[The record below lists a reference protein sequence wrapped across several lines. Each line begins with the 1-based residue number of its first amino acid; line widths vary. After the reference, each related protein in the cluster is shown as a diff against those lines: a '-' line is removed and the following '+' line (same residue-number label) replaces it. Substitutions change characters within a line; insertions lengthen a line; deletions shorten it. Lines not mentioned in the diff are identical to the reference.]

1 MRTFRVCAL
10 MVVAACVSAPTVF
23 GQHMFGRGPRDYGSA
38 DMAKIFGKNQAF
50 TATAETTVD
59 GKQHGGPVQME
70 MSYAFLKG
78 NLRTEMDMTTIKGG
92 GMPPEAAAQ
101 MKQMGMDRT
110 ASIYRGDKKLLYL
123 VYPGLKSYCEIK
135 PPTTKPSDKPD
146 EKVGKVDITQV
157 GKETIDGHSCVKNKI
172 TFTADDGSQYEML
185 VWQASDLSDFP
196 IKTEMQVGG
205 STITTHFRDIKLSAP
220 DASLFD
226 PPSDYKQYGSMQ
238 ELMMASMSRMMPPGG
253 MPPHGEMPPH
263 GRMPPQGG
271 GDNE

>member
-1 MRTFRVCAL
+1 
-10 MVVAACVSAPTVF
+10 MVAAACVSAPTVF
-23 GQHMFGRGPRDYGSA
+23 GQRMFGGGPRDFGNA

-50 TATAETTVD
+50 TAMAETMIAD
-59 GKQHGGPVQME
+59 KQHSEPVQME

-78 NLRTEMDMTTIKGG
+78 NLRTEMDMTSMKGTK
-92 GMPPEAAAQ
+92 MPPEAVAQ

-123 VYPGLKSYCEIK
+123 VYPGLKSYCEITP
-135 PPTTKPSDKPD
+135 PPTKPADKPD
-146 EKVGKVDITQV
+146 EKAGKVDITQV

-172 TFTADDGSQYEML
+172 TFTSDDGSQHEML
-185 VWQASDLSDFP
+185 TWQASDLSDFP
-196 IKTEMQVGG
+196 IKTEMHAGG

-226 PPSDYKQYGSMQ
+226 PPTDYTRYGSMQ
-238 ELMMASMSRMMPPGG
+238 EMMMASMSRMMPQGG
-253 MPPHGEMPPH
+253 MPHGEMPPA
-263 GRMPPQGG
+263 GAMPPHGGMPPRGG